1 MHQRRWPVL
10 AAGAWRSREASA
22 QAVERQRGPLRLS
35 PVVWDCYGEGV
46 IYFST
51 TLFENEPD
59 ILTQR
64 AAHCPRQ
71 RGSAERTHY
80 SCTHTFAL
88 WGGLSTLPHG
98 IGLHACLH
106 YLGEPVFTTSGA
118 CRPQGEGYPRGKVAL
133 GRHLIVLASLVL
145 TSCTSSRLELHESS
159 IDPPPTHTQLIA
171 LNSQSHLTTSVGAAL
186 GVSHLPAIATYQR

>member
-1 MHQRRWPVL
+1 MGRAYFIL
-10 AAGAWRSREASA
+10 ALPCSKMSQIYSHNELLIVQDKEAPRNA
-22 QAVERQRGPLRLS
+22 PTTAVHTPLHS
-35 PVVWDCYGEGV
+35 
-46 IYFST
+46 
-51 TLFENEPD
+51 
-59 ILTQR
+59 
-64 AAHCPRQ
+64 
-71 RGSAERTHY
+71 
-80 SCTHTFAL
+80 
-88 WGGLSTLPHG
+88 GGLSTLPHG

-118 CRPQGEGYPRGKVAL
+118 CRPQGEGHPRGKVAL